1 MSVLACETEGRE
13 RERERERESERE
25 SERER
30 AGGRGEGGRERE
42 RETVFAFVEACVP
55 SLVRASQNHET
66 HNLNPTRLNFE
77 VPIQTPLSLQKLVLK
92 LQSLRP

>member
-1 MSVLACETEGRE
+1 MCWHVRQRGE
-13 RERERERESERE
+13 RERERERARRRE
-25 SERER
+25 
-30 AGGRGEGGRERE
+30 GEGGRERE

>member
-1 MSVLACETEGRE
+1 MSVLTCETEGRE
-13 RERERERESERE
+13 RERARA

-30 AGGRGEGGRERE
+30 AGGRGREGERE

-77 VPIQTPLSLQKLVLK
+77 VPIQTPSSLQKLVLK

>member
-1 MSVLACETEGRE
+1 MCWHVRQRGE
-13 RERERERESERE
+13 RERERARESAQEGG
-25 SERER
+25 
-30 AGGRGEGGRERE
+30 GGRARERE